1 MATGVVGVIGVG
13 GKTPNLLSVNRLS
26 ETSRETSSVSVG
38 AWSVARAVRA
48 YIADHCPDL
57 DMRTLHVIDGRNAGG
72 YNECRRKVAMT
83 THELSIKYSD
93 DLLLSLKKSPQEF
106 EAEARLLL
114 AVKLY
119 EMNRVSTGVAAQLAG
134 MGRVAFMFEL
144 ARFGLSP
151 MGQDPEDLAEDMA
164 NA

>member
-1 MATGVVGVIGVG
+1 MATNVLTIQY
-13 GKTPNLLSVNRLS
+13 P
-26 ETSRETSSVSVG
+26 
-38 AWSVARAVRA
+38 
-48 YIADHCPDL
+48 
-57 DMRTLHVIDGRNAGG
+57 
-72 YNECRRKVAMT
+72 
-83 THELSIKYSD
+83 D

-119 EMNRVSTGVAAQLAG
+119 ELNRVSTGVAARLAG
-134 MGRVAFMFEL
+134 MSRVAFMFEL

-151 MGQDPEDLAEDMA
+151 LGQEQNELSEDLA